1 MRVLNLQWL
10 VASILV
16 LAVSGC
22 SGEKTSSVYV
32 VPAKIDAGN
41 AENVSRSALDAMD
54 VGSISNNVAD
64 YIKTN
69 DPDNTA
75 VNQTL
80 NCSDVITGA
89 LGTFTVTGTT
99 LATGDTNY
107 NLNIKFTDCTVANL
121 TLNGSVSATSTT
133 VNTTKTKSVSGS
145 LSVTNSQSSLTLSLN
160 NFWLDKISDTATNP
174 DNYTK
179 DFGMTLGIP
188 LMGDVSV
195 SGSFNGVGTNNPD
208 NPTSGSMTVSASGV
222 ARVTA
227 VDNMSFALDVDPQ
240 GDGTFVPVDNGNG
253 ANTYAW

>member
-1 MRVLNLQWL
+1 MRVLNSQWL
-10 VASILV
+10 VTSIFVLV
-16 LAVSGC
+16 VSGC
-22 SGEKTSSVYV
+22 SEEKVSDIIPT
-32 VPAKIDAGN
+32 KIDAGN
-41 AENVSRSALDAMD
+41 AEKVSRYALDTME

-69 DPDNTA
+69 DPDNAA

-80 NCSDVITGA
+80 NCSDLITGA
-89 LGTFTVTGTT
+89 MGTLTVTGTT

-107 NLNIKFTDCTVANL
+107 NLNIMFNDCTDANL
-121 TLNGSVSATSTT
+121 TLNGSVSATSTS

-145 LSVTNSQSSLTLSLN
+145 LSVTNSQSSITLSLN
-160 NFWLDKISDTATNP
+160 NFWLDKISDTAINP

-179 DFGMTLGIP
+179 EFGMTLGIP

-195 SGSFNGVGTNNPD
+195 GGSFNGAGTNNPD

-227 VDNMSFALDVDPQ
+227 VDNMSFALDVDPED
-240 GDGTFVPVDNGNG
+240 DGSFVPVDNGNG